1 MKPMSAAKSFN
12 QFKTLLAERLTEQGL
27 HRKGDVLT
35 KAMPEAVLVFELQK
49 DSRNSTKEAVRFTV
63 NVGIFL
69 DALRA
74 FRGDDPAQADPSA
87 EQCHWRARLGRLT
100 AAQADVWWTIR
111 NDEEAR
117 VLCDE
122 IATAIATDALPRIE
136 GLATTDAF
144 VDAWRSDK
152 GQGLTEYERRANL
165 ARLLLVLGRKNE
177 AREAMHALTAASEGK
192 AWAAAAKVDAREIER
207 LLD

>member
-1 MKPMSAAKSFN
+1 MSATKSFN
-12 QFKTLLAERLTEQGL
+12 QFKMLLAERLIEQGL
-27 HRKGDVLT
+27 HRRGDVLT

-49 DSRNSTKEAVRFTV
+49 DSKNSSKEAVRFTV

-69 DALRA
+69 NALRA
-74 FRGDDPAQADPSA
+74 FRCNDAAQADPSA
-87 EQCHWRARLGRLT
+87 DQCHWRARLGRLT
-100 AAQADVWWTIR
+100 PAQADVWWTIR
-111 NDEEAR
+111 NDEEAK

-122 IATAIATDALPRIE
+122 IAKSISVDALPRIE
-136 GLATTDAF
+136 GLTTADAF

-165 ARLLLVLGRKNE
+165 ARLLAVLGRKTE
-177 AREAMHALTAASEGK
+177 AREALHALTAASEGK
-192 AWAAAAKVDAREIER
+192 AWAVAAKVDARELGK